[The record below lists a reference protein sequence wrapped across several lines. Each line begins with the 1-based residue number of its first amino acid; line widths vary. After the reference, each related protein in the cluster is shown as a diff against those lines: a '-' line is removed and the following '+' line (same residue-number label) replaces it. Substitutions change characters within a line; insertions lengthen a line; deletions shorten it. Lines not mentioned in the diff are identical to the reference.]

1 MRKEMDK
8 MRKNRKHLFA
18 LMLGLAV
25 LLLVGFVY
33 AAITGT
39 LIFNGNV
46 TLGADLELTIVPT
59 TATATTSGGST
70 GTMTLIDGQNAEID
84 VNLTEPGESVTL
96 SFKVE
101 NTGSLDALI
110 NGITTANTN
119 TEFVISGD
127 YTDLDNE
134 VVAVGTFF
142 PLTEVDITVTWP
154 ITGDANTDAGDYTF
168 TITINY
174 EVAP

>member
-1 MRKEMDK
+1 MR
-8 MRKNRKHLFA
+8 RNRKYLFP

-25 LLLVGFVY
+25 IILMGFVY

-46 TLGADLELTIVPT
+46 ALGADLELTIVPT
-59 TATATTSGGST
+59 TASASTSGGST
-70 GTMTLIDGQNAEID
+70 GTMTLIDGQNAQVD
-84 VNLTEPGESVTL
+84 VNLTEPGESITL

-110 NGITTANTN
+110 NGITTTNTN
-119 TEFVISGD
+119 SEFVISGD

-154 ITGDANTDAGDYTF
+154 SSGNANTDAGNYTF